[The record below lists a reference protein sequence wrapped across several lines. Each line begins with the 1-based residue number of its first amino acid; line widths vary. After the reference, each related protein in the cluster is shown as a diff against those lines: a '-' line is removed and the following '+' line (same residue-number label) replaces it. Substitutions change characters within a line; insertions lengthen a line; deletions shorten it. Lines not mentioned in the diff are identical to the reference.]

1 MEKNHQQK
9 INFPWTIEGWPWAPD
24 FSLDLAHANSS
35 KKQKG
40 TFCQHEA
47 GTFLPQIFLD
57 TSVMLP
63 LLLGAWNWPVL
74 NSKLLTDLSGDCT
87 TPSGWEGAFH
97 QKFFRI
103 PYMDT
108 YILYIY
114 TIRENKGITWLFNIS
129 RSRHVTLLP
138 FFFLAWTLNISRLP
152 AFQGIWKLMPSHPSP
167 IVTSFWVKR
176 RKLQPLG
183 ALRVRGPRIGDFSLG
198 FFL

>member
-114 TIRENKGITWLFNIS
+114 NSREQGHYLTFQHIQVSPCHIASLLFS
-129 RSRHVTLLP
+129 R
-138 FFFLAWTLNISRLP
+138 LNIEHQSSSRFSRYLE
-152 AFQGIWKLMPSHPSP
+152 ADAIPSIANCHILLGEATKASAPWRFASP
-167 IVTSFWVKR
+167 WSPNWRF
-176 RKLQPLG
+176 
-183 ALRVRGPRIGDFSLG
+183 
-198 FFL
+198 